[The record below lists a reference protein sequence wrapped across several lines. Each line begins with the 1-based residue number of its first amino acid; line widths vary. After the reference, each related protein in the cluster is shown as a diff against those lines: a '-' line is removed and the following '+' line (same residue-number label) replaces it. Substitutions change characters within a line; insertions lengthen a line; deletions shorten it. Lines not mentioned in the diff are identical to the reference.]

1 MRPELCKVI
10 VVEDNHD
17 IRGMIL
23 KAALEMVGG
32 LEVRACESGTEAL
45 DAIAEFAPQLMLLDV
60 MMPDLD
66 GPGVLGRLRQRPD
79 TAALP
84 AGFPDRQGRAV
95 GDRAIAGARCTGC
108 PYQAVRSDDAARAG
122 EGDLGGQLRIA
133 LTANPIFLG
142 RSGNFDST
150 NYRISRM
157 KRLQVA

>member
-17 IRGMIL
+17 IRTIL

-84 AGFPDRQGRAV
+84 VVF
-95 GDRAIAGARCTGC
+95 
-108 PYQAVRSDDAARAG
+108 
-122 EGDLGGQLRIA
+122 
-133 LTANPIFLG
+133 LTAKAAPSEIARLRALG
-142 RSGNFDST
+142 ALDVLTKPFDPMT
-150 NYRISRM
+150 
-157 KRLQVA
+157 LHEQVKAIWAASFGSP